1 MTMASIHITGLP
13 YFPGMAVGRLQK
25 GNRGDIAGRI
35 LLISQPEM
43 SAYETLPA
51 GFIVV
56 EAVPFSHTMIGLL
69 SLGVPTVLI
78 SAEQAGRLEQDT
90 QLMID
95 GSSGLICN
103 DLTVAKPSD
112 ELLQNS
118 NAAQAVLTTDG
129 EPVNLLASVRQ
140 ASVARQARELGARA
154 IGLVRTEFLLPE
166 HERVP
171 DRSFYRTAFGDICEA
186 AAPLSVTFRLLDVAT
201 DKIPPWMAGK
211 GIIGQS
217 LGMQGVRIYNTEP
230 VAAVIEAQLEVL
242 AELANTFSIRVLVP
256 FLSRL
261 EEYDYWLHL
270 IRRRLPDAVAVGAM
284 AETPAI
290 VLDIGRLIGQADF
303 VAIGCND
310 LMQNVFVADRDQAEL
325 RHYLDPYAPL
335 LYRLFSQVAEQ
346 AGERLNQVHL
356 CGVLPQL
363 QGVLPVLLGL
373 GYRHFSVDAP
383 FIPYLAKRVSTI
395 SKADCEKLASQVVAA
410 DTTQQVLELL
420 QLTTDR
426 HAPFLYFKESIKLN
440 GSGSL

>member
-1 MTMASIHITGLP
+1 MTKDSIHITGLP
-13 YFPGMAVGRLQK
+13 FFPGMAVGRLQK

-35 LLISQPEM
+35 LLISQREM
-43 SAYETLPA
+43 SGYRTLPA

-56 EAVPFSHTMIGLL
+56 EAVPFSHTMIGLFG
-69 SLGVPTVLI
+69 LGVPTVMI
-78 SAEQAGRLEQDT
+78 SAEQAGRLKQDT

-95 GSSGLICN
+95 GTRGLITN
-103 DLTVAKPSD
+103 DLTAALTSIRPSD

-118 NAAQAVLTTDG
+118 NAGQAVLTTDG

-140 ASVARQARELGARA
+140 ASVARQARELGAKA

-171 DRSFYRTAFGDICEA
+171 DKSFYRRAFRDICEA
-186 AAPLSVTFRLLDVAT
+186 AAPLSVTFRLLDVAS

-211 GIIGQS
+211 GIIGQA
-217 LGMQGVRIYNTEP
+217 LGMQGVRIYNIEP

-242 AELANTFSIRVLVP
+242 AELSNTFSIRVLLP
-256 FLSRL
+256 FLARV

-270 IRRRLPDAVAVGAM
+270 IRPRLPAAVSIGAM
-284 AETPAI
+284 AETPAM
-290 VLDIGRLIGQADF
+290 VLDIGHLIGHADF

-310 LMQNVFVADRDQAEL
+310 LMQSVFVADRDQAEL

-346 AGERLNQVHL
+346 AGEGLNQVHL
-356 CGVLPQL
+356 CGVLAQM

-373 GYRHFSVDAP
+373 GYRNFSVDAP
-383 FIPYLAKRVSTI
+383 FIPHLAKRISTI
-395 SKADCEKLASQVVAA
+395 SKADCEKLASQVIAA

-420 QLTTDR
+420 RLSTDR
-426 HAPFLYFKESIKLN
+426 HAPYLC
-440 GSGSL
+440 